1 MKHEPMSQERLDAIR
16 GRLDARTPG
25 EWEASGREIDAL
37 APSWGEVVS
46 TEVNCMN
53 YCYGGTGRGVE
64 RAEDADLIAHAP
76 DDLADLLAEVQ
87 RLKRFESIVSW
98 RYGDT
103 TDGRTREDM
112 VERAARVLRD
122 KTRINDMTGDDSLWQ
137 ELPEVVRIAWR
148 NDAYSI
154 LDAALGTGEGA

>member
-1 MKHEPMSQERLDAIR
+1 MTEQTPMTQEQLNAIQERVDAATR
-16 GRLDARTPG
+16 GPWAHDFCGNVDQVETQAHATGTRIADNLTPG
-25 EWEASGREIDAL
+25 
-37 APSWGEVVS
+37 
-46 TEVNCMN
+46 
-53 YCYGGTGRGVE
+53 
-64 RAEDADLIAHAP
+64 DADLIAHAP
-76 DDLADLLAEVQ
+76 QDLTDLLAEVE
-87 RLKRFESIVSW
+87 RLRDFESIVSW

-154 LDAALGTGEGA
+154 LNAALGTGEGA

>member
-1 MKHEPMSQERLDAIR
+1 MSTRPMTQERLDAIR
-16 GRLDARTPG
+16 ERVDARTPG

-76 DDLADLLAEVQ
+76 QDLTDLLAEVE
-87 RLKRFESIVSW
+87 RLRAL
-98 RYGDT
+98 T
-103 TDGRTREDM
+103 TVDDAM
-112 VERAARVLRD
+112 VERAARALYLRESD
-122 KTRINDMTGDDSLWQ
+122 WSSEAKWDR
-137 ELPEVVRIAWR
+137 LPEFARESWR
-148 NDAYSI
+148 KTARAA
-154 LDAALGTGEGA
+154 LDAALGTGEGNR

>member
-76 DDLADLLAEVQ
+76 DDLADLLAVGLE
-87 RLKRFESIVSW
+87 RRPLPR
-98 RYGDT
+98 
-103 TDGRTREDM
+103 RTQLERE
-112 VERAARVLRD
+112 RRVGGGSGV
-122 KTRINDMTGDDSLWQ
+122 T
-137 ELPEVVRIAWR
+137 
-148 NDAYSI
+148 
-154 LDAALGTGEGA
+154 LGGGHGWAFD

>member
-1 MKHEPMSQERLDAIR
+1 MSTHEPMTQERLAEARAALDEDMSQWGGEYGLELIEEVK
-16 GRLDARTPG
+16 RLQP
-25 EWEASGREIDAL
+25 
-37 APSWGEVVS
+37 
-46 TEVNCMN
+46 
-53 YCYGGTGRGVE
+53 
-64 RAEDADLIAHAP
+64 
-76 DDLADLLAEVQ
+76 
-87 RLKRFESIVSW
+87 FESIVSW

>member
-1 MKHEPMSQERLDAIR
+1 MSTRPMTQERLDAIR
-16 GRLDARTPG
+16 ERVDARTPG

-76 DDLADLLAEVQ
+76 QDLTDLLAEVE
-87 RLKRFESIVSW
+87 RLRAL
-98 RYGDT
+98 T
-103 TDGRTREDM
+103 TVDDAM
-112 VERAARVLRD
+112 VERAARALYLRESD
-122 KTRINDMTGDDSLWQ
+122 WSSEAKWDR
-137 ELPEVVRIAWR
+137 LPEVARESWR
-148 NDAYSI
+148 KTARAA
-154 LDAALGTGEGA
+154 LDAALGTGEGS

>member
-103 TDGRTREDM
+103 TDGKTRDAM
-112 VERAARVLRD
+112 VEKAARTLYLREFSWSSEAHWD
-122 KTRINDMTGDDSLWQ
+122 R
-137 ELPEVVRIAWR
+137 LPDPVKRVWR
-148 NDAYSI
+148 LKAEAV

>member
-1 MKHEPMSQERLDAIR
+1 MSTPMTQERLDAIR

-76 DDLADLLAEVQ
+76 EDLADLLAEVK
-87 RLKRFESIVSW
+87 RLRAL
-98 RYGDT
+98 T
-103 TDGRTREDM
+103 TVDDAM
-112 VERAARVLRD
+112 VERAARALYLRESD
-122 KTRINDMTGDDSLWQ
+122 WSSEAKWDR
-137 ELPEVVRIAWR
+137 LPEFARESWR
-148 NDAYSI
+148 KTARAA
-154 LDAALGTGEGA
+154 LDAALGTGEDT